1 MGSMHPIIRVAL
13 TLIVCLAAMASHASA
28 VSVVTRG
35 DEAFRAGSYVK
46 VGRLVS
52 LHLDD
57 LRHASKA
64 DNIDGLLELAK
75 QEKRIDTIRMM
86 QLRPLF
92 LKKEAGDQL
101 LLTCLR
107 HETCQPEIFSRIQA
121 TSRLHS
127 DIVCR
132 NPSLR
137 FVKTNQEVGALT
149 ERLMHRFFEGSGW
162 TRVPGEVGRQGID
175 GLYVKLDGGIVKDVL
190 IAESKYNTSI
200 LQSTNHGTQ
209 MSADWVT
216 RKIANL
222 QARSPGD
229 SVYTAIRELVDKGGY
244 RAVLWQFKVNDD
256 EISVALTKLVGKGR
270 TVTPEFGG
278 VIDGVP
284 SVSLTPIKFGSPTNK
299 FESDF
304 LGWYRDEIDGI
315 GALLD

>member
-1 MGSMHPIIRVAL
+1 MGSMHPNIRAGI
-13 TLIVCLAAMASHASA
+13 TLIACLVVMASHASPI
-28 VSVVTRG
+28 SVVTRG
-35 DEAFRAGSYVK
+35 DEVFRAGSYVK

-57 LRHASKA
+57 LGHASKV

-75 QEKRIDTIRMM
+75 QEKRLDTIRTMK
-86 QLRPLF
+86 LRPLF
-92 LKKEAGDQL
+92 LSKEAGDGL

-107 HETCQPEIFSRIQA
+107 DKACEPEIFSRIQA
-121 TSRLHS
+121 TSQLHS
-127 DIVCR
+127 DIVRR

-162 TRVPGEVGRQGID
+162 TRVPGEIGRQGID
-175 GLYVKLDGGIVKDVL
+175 GLYVKLDGGMVKDVL

-209 MSADWVT
+209 MSAEWVT

-222 QARSPGD
+222 QAQFPDD
-229 SVYTAIRELVDKGGY
+229 SVYTAIRELVNKGRY
-244 RAVLWQFKVNDD
+244 RGVLWQFKVGDD
-256 EISVALTKLVGKGR
+256 EIAVALTKLVGKGR
-270 TVTPEFGG
+270 TVKPEFGG

-284 SVSLTPIKFGSPTNK
+284 SVPLSPIKFGSPTNK

-304 LGWYRDEIDGI
+304 LDWYRDEIDAI
-315 GALLD
+315 GELLD